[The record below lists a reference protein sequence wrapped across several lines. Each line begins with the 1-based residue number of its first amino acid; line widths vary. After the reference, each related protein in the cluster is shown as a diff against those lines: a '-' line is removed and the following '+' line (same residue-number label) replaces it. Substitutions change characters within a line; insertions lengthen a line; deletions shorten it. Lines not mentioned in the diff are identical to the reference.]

1 MVNAETTPAQR
12 SEGWARSG
20 WTLVT
25 GCALLLALVACRGG
39 AAEVKETESGDGQ
52 AGAETA
58 KAKGEAKMP
67 DTTVTRIGTV
77 ELGTV
82 EQERTE
88 EEEKDEAKRSS
99 EKIAQVPVVLWSG
112 TEPVAVLVY
121 RTKDERHRL
130 RWTQSFERV
139 LGQGG
144 PFPVTS
150 HITYKLKEMYLGEES
165 RHDGYIAEHV
175 TTADLNGDGVDE
187 LVLVRRMGGI
197 EAYGAAKELFK
208 TSSVAHDLEPKDVH
222 HARAGGKDVLYVRFW
237 HERKEGE
244 AGEAQRG
251 KVDRSV
257 VVRVDASG
265 AKALPLG
272 SAVLRAE
279 VLAVGAV
286 NRPGS
291 KEIDE
296 LLVLSTE
303 EVNSK
308 DVYLSRHRPDGQP
321 IGEPRK
327 VYLPISGFDRLKFV
341 FVPQS
346 RRAVVVTDDM
356 QGVYFIEA
364 EKPVNWVRRVYV
376 PEDSKRT
383 TSDLLQVVDPSD
395 PKVIALGGGGLYA
408 FGQEGSYY
416 GWNDGFVPVEG
427 VKPYLEL
434 KAPSPKHEL
443 VGVVP
448 AQDGSDDL
456 LVVHTRGKS
465 YVQPAPEEV
474 VRAAD
479 RFLSRGYMEGSRKE
493 LEPKLDNLSPKRD
506 DLIEEEMKNRGIS
519 EKPKTIEDW
528 KKKLPD
534 SYAAMVEYRKDLFL
548 EDVMGAL
555 EDKPGECDPRLNAPQ
570 LAELNAWLAA
580 RKVPAETT
588 FDLYRRGRPAV
599 SFRIPAYFN
608 SSGLGLHELGSD
620 LGCPPITFR
629 ARGQNV
635 TVVLPLGDKR
645 LHVVRHTE
653 AR

>member
-1 MVNAETTPAQR
+1 MVNVERTPAQR
-12 SEGWARSG
+12 GEGWARSG

-39 AAEVKETESGDGQ
+39 AAEVKETKSGDGQ
-52 AGAETA
+52 AKAETA
-58 KAKGEAKMP
+58 TTKGDAKMP

-272 SAVLRAE
+272 PAVLRAE

-303 EVNSK
+303 ERNHEN
-308 DVYLSRHRPDGQP
+308 VYLSRHRPDGQP

-327 VYLPISGFDRLKFV
+327 VYCPISGVDTMKFV

-346 RRAVVVTDDM
+346 RRAVVVTNDM
-356 QGVYFIEA
+356 QDAYFIEA

-376 PEDSKRT
+376 PGDFKRRAVL
-383 TSDLLQVVDPSD
+383 DFLRVLDPSD
-395 PKVIALGGGGLYA
+395 PKVIVERRDEKEDALYA
-408 FGQEGSYY
+408 FGQEGIYY
-416 GWNDGFVPVEG
+416 GWNAGFVPVEG
-427 VKPYLEL
+427 AKPFLEL
-434 KAPSPKHEL
+434 KAPNPKHEL

-456 LVVHTRGKS
+456 LVVRTRIGY
-465 YVQPAPEEV
+465 YVDPPPDEV
-474 VRAAD
+474 VRAAEKFVNP
-479 RFLSRGYMEGSRKE
+479 RYLEAQRKH
-493 LEPKLDNLSPKRD
+493 LEPRLDDISPMRD
-506 DLIEEEMKNRGIS
+506 DLIEEEIKKRGVS

-528 KKKLPD
+528 KRKVPD
-534 SYAAMVEYRKDLFL
+534 SYAAMVEYRRECFHSAM
-548 EDVMGAL
+548 MGAL
-555 EDKPGECDPRLNAPQ
+555 IDAPGEYAPNAPQ

-580 RKVPAETT
+580 REVPAEVT
-588 FDLYRRGRPAV
+588 FDLYRRGERAV
-599 SFRIPAYFN
+599 SFRIPAYFD
-608 SSGLGLHELGSD
+608 SSGLGLPE

-635 TVVLPLGDKR
+635 TVVLPLGGTQ
-645 LHVVRHTE
+645 LNVVRHAE